1 MVVDTVVGTPVPSR
15 ESTVTAL
22 EPAVPSLGDSIAAPQ
37 PTVPAEGGSAPAST
51 PAVPAATSP
60 LAPSALPATSEIA
73 ADLRSA
79 FLLGWTMAE
88 LSGRLQKAALEREIT
103 TLAKDSPS
111 DGADDCPIDWLRV
124 TGAWRVSF
132 QRLARLHQA
141 RFPDSTTDDARFD
154 AQRLP
159 AYLRE
164 GSAYD
169 RGDIGLGNGADGKP
183 PLEKFGVYDATRRA
197 MNCLALLFTP
207 PSAYLLPA
215 SQDALVTTVLQDTAA
230 SPPDGQS
237 AVEATVSAEARL
249 GAVKKLTERS
259 VGLLEVWSAYLYESL
274 SVSDCAR
281 QGTECLPEHYGI
293 LLTAYDAG
301 HALASISWKI
311 TLATYDAEIARLR
324 GTDDDEIC
332 DTLTR
337 KWSEQ
342 FGARRVQRLQ
352 RQLSVL
358 GYAFDRD
365 DGHQDLADQRDGL
378 FSRRRLTLPSE
389 AVRAVMQG
397 LTYWQ
402 RSYSWLTD
410 SSSPG
415 RRPSLTGWAQ
425 LEETLVQ
432 QIAIWQG
439 LVLGREPLR
448 AYAAETRLLELLG
461 GITRQFATTVVQEGI
476 QGAGDVVRQQLDAV
490 VDATA
495 QETQKTLDRLGVV
508 ARDHLAGLSKPI
520 KYVCLGAGFSLLA
533 GVALLIGFGISGW
546 PIVPLVGAF
555 IGSVGSAVGAWR
567 AWSGQ
572 KQGIQAVD
580 ATHQQA
586 SNAIFE
592 AVKQIVPDMAQR
604 VQKSGFYGRLAAQVE
619 MAVEDAKRG
628 FKDGLEVMHLDLQY
642 LCYTVGVS
650 WPLVEYFVRASET
663 KEMEEIHEGF
673 DFVKTV
679 IWTDEELRFE
689 TMRVAYS
696 AFGPSGFFA
705 LFQAAAPAAVAA
717 PQTVQR

>member
-1 MVVDTVVGTPVPSR
+1 MVGDPPVPS
-15 ESTVTAL
+15 TDNAVAAA
-22 EPAVPSLGDSIAAPQ
+22 EPAVPSAVDTSA
-37 PTVPAEGGSAPAST
+37 APAST
-51 PAVPAATSP
+51 VLAEEGSVDANTPAVPSAASPIGP
-60 LAPSALPATSEIA
+60 LAALATSEIA

-88 LSGRLQKAALEREIT
+88 LSGRLQKAALQHAIRASEE
-103 TLAKDSPS
+103 ASQS
-111 DGADDCPIDWLRV
+111 EGADDLPIDWLKV
-124 TGAWRVSF
+124 TGEWRVSF

-141 RFPDSTTDDARFD
+141 RFPDCTTDDTRFD

-169 RGDIGLGNGADGKP
+169 RGDIGLGNGVDGKP
-183 PLEKFGVYDATRRA
+183 PLASFGVYDATRRA
-197 MNCLALLFTP
+197 LNCLALLYTP
-207 PSAYLLPA
+207 ASAYLLSA
-215 SQDALVTTVLQDTAA
+215 SQEALVTMVLQDAVA
-230 SPPDGQS
+230 PPAEES
-237 AVEATVSAEARL
+237 AAVEVTVTPLDRL
-249 GAVKKLTERS
+249 EAVKKLTERA
-259 VGLLEVWSAYLYESL
+259 VGLLDVWSAYLYESL
-274 SVSDCAR
+274 SASDCAR
-281 QGTECLPEHYGI
+281 QGAECLPERYGI
-293 LLTAYDAG
+293 LLTAYDTG
-301 HALASISWKI
+301 QALASIAWKL
-311 TLATYDAEIARLR
+311 TRARYHAEMAGLR
-324 GTDDDEIC
+324 GMEEDEVRA
-332 DTLTR
+332 TLTK

-342 FGARRVQRLQ
+342 FRAPRIQTLQ

-358 GYAFDRD
+358 GYALDRE
-365 DGHQDLADQRDGL
+365 DGHQDLADEQDGI

-397 LTYWQ
+397 LTYWL

-410 SSSPG
+410 KRYPE
-415 RRPSLTGWAQ
+415 RRPSLEGWEQ

-439 LVLGREPLR
+439 LILGREPLR

-461 GITRQFATTVVQEGI
+461 GITRQLATTVVQEGI
-476 QGAGDVVRQQLDAV
+476 QGAGGVVRQQLDAV

-495 QETQKTLDRLGVV
+495 LETKKSLDHLGVV
-508 ARDHLAGLSKPI
+508 AKDHLAGFSKPI
-520 KYVCLGAGFSLLA
+520 TYVCLGAGFSLLA
-533 GVALLIGFGISGW
+533 GVALLIGLSGW
-546 PIVPLVGAF
+546 SPVPLVGAF
-555 IGSVGSAVGAWR
+555 IGSAGSAVGAWR

-580 ATHQQA
+580 ATRQET

-592 AVKQIVPDMAQR
+592 TVKQIVPNMADS
-604 VQKSGFYGRLAAQVE
+604 VQKSGFYGRLAAQVD

-628 FKDGLEVMHLDLQY
+628 LKDGLEVMHLDLQY

-650 WPLVEYFVRASET
+650 WPLIEYFVRAAQT
-663 KEMEEIHEGF
+663 KEIEEIREGF

-679 IWTDEELRFE
+679 IWTDEELRYE

-705 LFQAAAPAAVAA
+705 LFQAAAPADVAA
-717 PQTVQR
+717 TQSRA